1 MPPPPIWL
9 IAGPTAGGKS
19 GLALALAEATGGEIV
34 NGDSMQ
40 VYRDL
45 RILTARP
52 SVEDEV
58 RAPHHLY
65 GVADGA
71 ERWSVGRWLAAAS
84 EALSD
89 IAARGRT
96 AIVVGGTG
104 LYFRALTRGL
114 ADVPA
119 IPAEVRAQVQT
130 SFDSLGETAFR
141 ERLAAVDPEAATRI
155 SPGDRQRLTRA
166 LEVFD
171 GTGRSLSRWQ
181 AQTKAPVVEWS
192 GVVLAPPR
200 AELYARIDARMAA
213 MMESGASQEVERLLA
228 RKLDA
233 ALPVMK
239 ALGVAGL
246 AGQLRGDLTPAQAL
260 AQAQTATRQYAKR
273 QMTWFEHQTPDW
285 PRVADAGDVE
295 GVRALLQGAAP

>member
-239 ALGVAGL
+239 ALGVASL